1 MRIKLQRPR
10 VRLSAGGGRTSARCK
25 RGEVVIKD
33 RQRPLAR
40 GVPGSDKEL
49 EAQPVEQ
56 HPKARRLVPG
66 VEVRRQLAC
75 LHQMADSRGERL
87 LESLRGTLGR
97 VAQRGHD
104 RRLRLEDQAGE
115 TAPPAGTTA
124 ARPGTPALAR
134 TRN

>member
-1 MRIKLQRPR
+1 

-49 EAQPVEQ
+49 E
-56 HPKARRLVPG
+56 
-66 VEVRRQLAC
+66 
-75 LHQMADSRGERL
+75 
-87 LESLRGTLGR
+87 SLRGTLSR

-104 RRLRLEDQAGE
+104 RRLRLEGQAGE

-124 ARPGTPALAR
+124 VRPGTPALAC
-134 TRN
+134 TRD